1 MFIVWI
7 SLTNDVS
14 WMNTVLRQKEKL
26 VSVPLHNPGR
36 QSLIEIWNF
45 SGCQSQFP
53 TGPHRFNSPAQ
64 CFGQKAGL
72 MCGKSSALLWCQDE
86 SKRGLYIKWSE
97 ILKLAPKVKSNS
109 ILKGYTCSLKLHI
122 NCFLMCKHKDWQLA
136 RWIIYLFL

>member
-1 MFIVWI
+1 MWIFIQQGELERLNKASEEINKLELELDVSMTMFIVWI
-7 SLTNDVS
+7 SLKNDVS

-26 VSVPLHNPGR
+26 GSVPLHNPGW

-72 MCGKSSALLWCQDE
+72 MCGKSSALLWCPDE
-86 SKRGLYIKWSE
+86 SKRGLY
-97 ILKLAPKVKSNS
+97 
-109 ILKGYTCSLKLHI
+109 
-122 NCFLMCKHKDWQLA
+122 
-136 RWIIYLFL
+136 